1 MAEDGRGRHLSLG
14 DLEVSDCCFS
24 KKISKSV
31 GRRWL
36 IALINVIEMK
46 PTD

>member
-1 MAEDGRGRHLSLG
+1 MAEDGRGRHLSLE

-46 PTD
+46 PID